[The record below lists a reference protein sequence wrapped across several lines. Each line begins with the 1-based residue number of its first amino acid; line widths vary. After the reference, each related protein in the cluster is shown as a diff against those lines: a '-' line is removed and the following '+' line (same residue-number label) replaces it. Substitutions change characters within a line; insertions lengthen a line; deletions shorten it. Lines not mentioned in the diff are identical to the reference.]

1 MRVRRPQ
8 RGTIALLGA
17 LAAIAAVLG
26 FAATPAHALTATD
39 KGAIYKYCRAE
50 GYSRTYCCK
59 AAGGYWSSA
68 SSTCEF
74 VDDPMDLQ
82 ITLRL
87 NGRVMQDESTK
98 DMIFDVAQLVAY
110 CSQVATLL
118 PGDLLLTGSPAGNG
132 MHWGRLLRPGDVME
146 AEISGLG
153 MQRNGCITEGAWR

>member
-1 MRVRRPQ
+1 MRIRRPQ

-74 VDDPMDLQ
+74 VDDPMGTNRSDL
-82 ITLRL
+82 
-87 NGRVMQDESTK
+87 STSPPTYAIPPTGA
-98 DMIFDVAQLVAY
+98 DTSSTSSGGASYAGTYGLVVIY
-110 CSQVATLL
+110 D
-118 PGDLLLTGSPAGNG
+118 P
-132 MHWGRLLRPGDVME
+132 E
-146 AEISGLG
+146 EI
-153 MQRNGCITEGAWR
+153 IP